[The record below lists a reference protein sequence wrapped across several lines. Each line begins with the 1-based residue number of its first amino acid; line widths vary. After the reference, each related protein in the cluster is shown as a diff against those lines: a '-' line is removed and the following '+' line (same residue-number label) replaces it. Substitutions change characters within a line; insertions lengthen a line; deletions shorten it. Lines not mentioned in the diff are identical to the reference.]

1 MKLDSINFG
10 AGRQLPIS
18 LTSSFSVSKNIF
30 VAEEKALS
38 AVRDKFCIISHSIG
52 GRRKEGEEAGSSKV
66 ARAPGQNNTFGY
78 QNIHNNAMGLTI

>member
-10 AGRQLPIS
+10 AGMQLPIS
-18 LTSSFSVSKNIF
+18 LTSSSVSKNIF

-52 GRRKEGEEAGSSKV
+52 GRRKEEEEAGSSKV

-78 QNIHNNAMGLTI
+78 QNIHNAMGLTI

>member
-1 MKLDSINFG
+1 MKLDSINLG

-18 LTSSFSVSKNIF
+18 LTSSSVSKNIF

-52 GRRKEGEEAGSSKV
+52 GRRNEEEEAGSSKV
-66 ARAPGQNNTFGY
+66 ARLRTTPLSKMA
-78 QNIHNNAMGLTI
+78 LTI

>member
-18 LTSSFSVSKNIF
+18 LTSSSVSKNIF
-30 VAEEKALS
+30 VAEEEKALS

-52 GRRKEGEEAGSSKV
+52 GRRNEEEEAGSSKV

-78 QNIHNNAMGLTI
+78 QNIHNAMGLTI